1 MAKTEASKKLKEAM
15 TGPVV
20 AMTTPFNRDGSLDIS
35 GLKKLTAHYVQQGIP
50 SVIAAGSTGEFQ
62 SLTDKERV
70 EVIRTVVE
78 ESNGKMNVI
87 GCCAHSGTQLA
98 LDLAQECVKIGCTGI
113 MVTPPYYSFSGF
125 EGFKQ
130 HLQVI
135 SDNADIG
142 IVVYFSGSVL
152 RFPAI
157 SEMVVERWECPEKIM
172 ELAKIPNV
180 GAFKDASG
188 NFGFHRDLS
197 RGVAGPDGLTS
208 VMGSD
213 GMGYH
218 LWGYLWGS
226 RCFLTGLGNIWP
238 KPEIDFFNK
247 LESGDLK
254 GAQDIVA
261 TMEIEYLRATKETGK
276 YWACVKY
283 LLDKMNLPGGYTR
296 LPLLDLNEDDKKSMD
311 RMCKVCGLDESLF

>member
-1 MAKTEASKKLKEAM
+1 MAHTQASKKLKNALK
-15 TGPVV
+15 GPVV
-20 AMTTPFNRDGSLDIS
+20 AMTTPFNKDGSLDLA
-35 GLKKLTAHYVQQGIP
+35 GLRELTAHYVDQGVP

-62 SLTDKERV
+62 AMTDEERIQ
-70 EVIRTVVE
+70 VIRTVTE
-78 ESNGKMNVI
+78 EANGKMTVI

-98 LDLAQECVKIGCTGI
+98 VNLARQCVDLGCDGI
-113 MVTPPYYSFSGF
+113 MVTPPYYSFTGF

-130 HLQVI
+130 HIQAV
-135 SDNADIG
+135 SDSAEIG

-157 SEMVVERWECPEKIM
+157 SNLVAERWTCPQ
-172 ELAKIPNV
+172 ELIDLAEIPHV

-197 RGVAGPDGLTS
+197 RGIDGEANLAS

-218 LWGYLWGS
+218 MWGHLWGS

-238 KPEIDFFNK
+238 KPEIEFFNK
-247 LESGDLK
+247 LESGDIK
-254 GAQDIVA
+254 AAQKIVA
-261 TMEIEYLRATKETGK
+261 DMEIEYLRATKATGK
-276 YWACVKY
+276 YWSCLKY
-283 LLDKMNLPGGYTR
+283 LLDKMDLPGGYVR
-296 LPLLDLNEDDKKSMD
+296 LPLLDLNDEEKKSMD
-311 RMCKVCGLDESLF
+311 RMCEVTGLDENQF